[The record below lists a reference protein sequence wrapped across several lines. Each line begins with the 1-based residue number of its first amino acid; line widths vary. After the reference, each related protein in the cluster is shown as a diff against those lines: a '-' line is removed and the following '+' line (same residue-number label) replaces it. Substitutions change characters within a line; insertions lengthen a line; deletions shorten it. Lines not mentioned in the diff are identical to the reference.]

1 MLDYSAPT
9 AEVLLKRIL
18 ERIMPN
24 NPEDSLSDDMTAL
37 AVRRMAPQ

>member
-9 AEVLLKRIL
+9 AEALLKRIL
-18 ERIMPN
+18 EQVTPN

-37 AVRRMAPQ
+37 AVRRMAPE